1 MALATTSRYVRRPA
15 DKPEK
20 MLYRGDANKP
30 QPDQLWFLQVSQ
42 APAPWQISS
51 VDGVTGSKLAS
62 SPRDPAELHNPDSE
76 KHYFMVNA
84 QGKNHVPR
92 TAPTAPLAPHWGS
105 GSTPRTQRA
114 AAKAAP
120 PQLPPAT
127 EADASVLAPSSAAD
141 LPAPGAGEATLPAST
156 SLLPS
161 DYDAEANL
169 QRLFPGRQKGG
180 AAVDRPSSGGC
191 TPRGGPSSSPGRKGG
206 VPKGSPRHAAGGP
219 LGPGRF
225 ERWGR
230 GRVDHRRRAAPLADG
245 VDDRG
250 RLPMASP
257 SPSPPLDGVD
267 APGFDLATA
276 AAAMGVVPALA
287 PPAAQGG
294 VATAPGETARAF
306 QSAAVRLAVTVA
318 EQLAST
324 ERAAQGGPS
333 LRSAMTC
340 LQLLGEIAPLLG
352 PLQAVMERLTQA
364 LRLCVLSDR
373 HFSRA
378 VPPGGTVSRTQPL
391 AYFEI
396 VERLEARLEEAS
408 VERDDLRSDVQLGE
422 AREARLEAQLAAAQ
436 AELRAQG
443 EAMEAL
449 RLERTKHDAAIALH
463 KHEVSVAE
471 QKHEVLQAEAVAH
484 HREHTQMLQ
493 ALEEKVDFLT
503 TENEQLRNAIES
515 RKKEGL

>member
-1 MALATTSRYVRRPA
+1 MAVALGKTSRYVRRPA

-20 MLYRGDANKP
+20 MLHRGEANKP

-42 APAPWQISS
+42 APWQISS
-51 VDGVTGSKLAS
+51 VDGVTSSRLMP

-92 TAPTAPLAPHWGS
+92 TAPTAPLEPHWGG

-114 AAKAAP
+114 AAKAAGMP
-120 PQLPPAT
+120 LQPVADT
-127 EADASVLAPSSAAD
+127 DASSVVD
-141 LPAPGAGEATLPAST
+141 LPAPGDGEASLPAST

-169 QRLFPGRQKGG
+169 SRIFPGRQKGG
-180 AAVDRPSSGGC
+180 AAVDRPPSGGC
-191 TPRGGPSSSPGRKGG
+191 TPRSGPSSAPGRKGG
-206 VPKGSPRHAAGGP
+206 VPKGSPRHVVGGP

-225 ERWGR
+225 ERWGG

-250 RLPMASP
+250 RLPMSSP
-257 SPSPPLDGVD
+257 SPTPPSDGVD
-267 APGFDLATA
+267 AAGFDLATA

-294 VATAPGETARAF
+294 VAAAAGETPRAF

-318 EQLAST
+318 EQLASA
-324 ERAAQGGPS
+324 ERAAQGRPS
-333 LRSAMTC
+333 LRSCMTC
-340 LQLLGEIAPLLG
+340 LQLLDEIAPLLG
-352 PLQAVMERLTQA
+352 PLQAVMERLTHA

-373 HFSRA
+373 HYSRA

-391 AYFEI
+391 AYFEL
-396 VERLEARLEEAS
+396 VGRLETRLEEAS
-408 VERDDLRSDVQLGE
+408 VERDDLRADVQIGE
-422 AREARLEAQLAAAQ
+422 SREARLEAQLAAAQ

-493 ALEEKVDFLT
+493 ALEEKVESLS
-503 TENEQLRNAIES
+503 TENEQLRAAMES
-515 RKKEGL
+515 RIQKEGAGV